1 MLDAPPVPASRPH
14 SVESPHGSRSDP
26 YYWLRDDERTQPEV
40 IAHLEAENAY
50 TKRKLAPLQPLI
62 DGLYTEIVARLKPDD
77 ASVPVRYRGY
87 WYESRYVPGQE
98 YPVFVRWPDRP
109 ATSAAVEMA
118 TEDHAGE
125 ELLLDCNEL
134 AAAQPFFQLGCYEVS
149 PDNRLL
155 AYTVDTVGRRQYQLI
170 VKRLDT
176 GELLEDRL
184 DNIEGGVA
192 WADDGTTLLYVEQ
205 DPVTLLGLRIR
216 SHRLGAGPGND
227 PLIYEESDD
236 SFDLSVERSKS
247 EAFLFIGAESTTTS
261 EWRYARSGDAHPQ
274 FQVFLPRLTEH
285 EYQIEHFDDRFL
297 VRTNWE
303 AENFRVMSAP
313 LGEHADRSRW
323 QEVIPHS
330 PEVFIHDFDVFREFL
345 AISERSAGLRKIR
358 VQRWSGESWH
368 LAAAD
373 PAYTMYLGS
382 NPEMDVTQ
390 LRYTYSSMTTP
401 SSTYDYDV
409 QRHTHE
415 LLKREPVLGPFDPAD
430 YISEFVWAPARDGE
444 KIPVS
449 IVRRRD
455 VAQDGKAP
463 LMLYAYG
470 SYGICIDP
478 QFSSARLS
486 LLDRG
491 FVYAIAHIRG
501 GQELGRY
508 WYDSG
513 RLLHKWHTFHDFIDA
528 TDYLVNSSYCD
539 PRRVFAS
546 GGSAGGLLMGVIM
559 NEAPAK
565 YAGIVANVPFVD
577 VVTTMLDVTIPLTTL
592 EYDEWGDPN
601 ERRFYEYMLSYSPY
615 DNVRHQAY
623 PPLLATTGL
632 WDSQVQY
639 YEPVKWVAK
648 LRETGIGG
656 ESLLLHINME
666 AGHGGKSGRYEHL
679 REVAREYGFIIGL
692 AQRTVDGD
700 E

>member
-1 MLDAPPVPASRPH
+1 M
-14 SVESPHGSRSDP
+14 
-26 YYWLRDDERTQPEV
+26 
-40 IAHLEAENAY
+40 
-50 TKRKLAPLQPLI
+50 
-62 DGLYTEIVARLKPDD
+62 
-77 ASVPVRYRGY
+77 PVRYRGY

-98 YPVFVRWPDRP
+98 YPVFVRWPDRAG
-109 ATSAAVEMA
+109 ATAAVEIA
-118 TEDHAGE
+118 TATHAGE

-155 AYTVDTVGRRQYQLI
+155 AYTVDIVGRRQYQLI

-176 GELLEDRL
+176 GELLEDRI

-192 WADDGTTLLYVEQ
+192 WADDGSTLLYVEQ
-205 DPVTLLGLRIR
+205 DPVTLLGLRVR
-216 SHRLGAGPGND
+216 SHRLGAAPGND
-227 PLIYEESDD
+227 PLIYEEADD

-261 EWRYARSGDAHPQ
+261 EWHYARSGDAQPQ
-274 FQVFLPRLTEH
+274 FQVFLPRSAEH
-285 EYQIEHFDDRFL
+285 EYQIEHFEDRFL

-303 AENFRVMSAP
+303 AENFRVMSVP
-313 LGEHADRSRW
+313 SSEHADRSRW
-323 QEVIPHS
+323 QEVIAHS
-330 PEVFIHDFDVFREFL
+330 PEVFIHDFDVFHQFL

-373 PAYTMYLGS
+373 PAYTMYLGA

-409 QRHTHE
+409 HRHTHE

-430 YISEFVWAPARDGE
+430 YVSEFVWAPARDGE

-491 FVYAIAHIRG
+491 FIYAIAHVRG

-528 TDYLVNSSYCD
+528 TDYLVNSAYCH

-615 DNVRHQAY
+615 DNVRSQAY

-648 LRETGIGG
+648 LRETGSGG

-692 AQRTVDGD
+692 AQRTVDG
-700 E
+700 EE